1 MRAFRLAYDG
11 RPFYGFQRQPS
22 VPTVEG
28 ALFDALGALSVL
40 PPDADKP
47 AGYAAA
53 GRTDAGVSA
62 VAQTVAFGCPDW
74 LTPRAL
80 NSELPTTIRAW
91 ASADVP
97 PEFHATHDA
106 ARREYVYYLYAPRA
120 TDTGGDDATDS
131 GNDATNSDNGTDG
144 EQATTDSDNG
154 TGGEQATTD
163 SDDDIGGEQATTDS
177 DDDTDGNSNNSNGE
191 SRVLDGHQRVAD
203 NRVAAALD
211 ALAGRHDFHNLTP
224 DDTGTERDLTTG
236 FARDGDVVVISVAA
250 GGFARQLVRRA
261 VAVVHAVGR
270 GQQSLGWIDALLGD
284 EPVDPRPPAA
294 PPEPLVMSRVA
305 YPDVEFDRDP
315 RAANS
320 GASVFG
326 ERAVEALTGYRVSSA
341 LVDRLAAAEGGPE
354 DKL

>member
-120 TDTGGDDATDS
+120 TDTGGDDAIDT
-131 GNDATNSDNGTDG
+131 GNDATNSDNGTD
-144 EQATTDSDNG
+144 
-154 TGGEQATTD
+154 GEQATTD

-270 GQQSLGWIDALLGD
+270 GQQPLGWIDALLGD
-284 EPVDPRPPAA
+284 KPVDPRPPAA

-315 RAANS
+315 RAADS

>member
-1 MRAFRLAYDG
+1 
-11 RPFYGFQRQPS
+11 
-22 VPTVEG
+22 
-28 ALFDALGALSVL
+28 
-40 PPDADKP
+40 
-47 AGYAAA
+47 
-53 GRTDAGVSA
+53 
-62 VAQTVAFGCPDW
+62 
-74 LTPRAL
+74 
-80 NSELPTTIRAW
+80 
-91 ASADVP
+91 
-97 PEFHATHDA
+97 
-106 ARREYVYYLYAPRA
+106 
-120 TDTGGDDATDS
+120 
-131 GNDATNSDNGTDG
+131 
-144 EQATTDSDNG
+144 
-154 TGGEQATTD
+154 
-163 SDDDIGGEQATTDS
+163 
-177 DDDTDGNSNNSNGE
+177 
-191 SRVLDGHQRVAD
+191 VLDGHQRVAD

-341 LVDRLAAAEGGPE
+341 LVDRLAAAEGRPE

>member
-28 ALFDALGALSVL
+28 ALFDALGALSIL
-40 PPDADKP
+40 PPDAHKP
-47 AGYAAA
+47 TGYAAA

-62 VAQTVAFGCPDW
+62 IAQTVAFECPDW

-80 NSELPTTIRAW
+80 NSELPATIRAW
-91 ASADVP
+91 ASADVADD
-97 PEFHATHDA
+97 FHATHDA

-120 TDTGGDDATDS
+120 TDT
-131 GNDATNSDNGTDG
+131 
-144 EQATTDSDNG
+144 
-154 TGGEQATTD
+154 D
-163 SDDDIGGEQATTDS
+163 SDDTPTVGDRTLDDRPAI
-177 DDDTDGNSNNSNGE
+177 DDD
-191 SRVLDGHQRVAD
+191 
-203 NRVAAALD
+203 RVAAALD

-224 DDTGTERDLTTG
+224 DDAGTERDLTTG
-236 FARDGDVVVISVAA
+236 FERDGDVLVISTTA
-250 GGFARQLVRRA
+250 GGFARQLVRRL

-270 GQQSLGWIDALLGD
+270 GQQPLGWIDALLDD

-305 YPDVEFDRDP
+305 YPGVEFDRDP
-315 RAANS
+315 RAAAS
-320 GASVFG
+320 GVSAFG
-326 ERAVEALTGYRVSSA
+326 ERAVNALAGYRVSSA
-341 LVDRLAAAEGGPE
+341 LVDRLAAEGEPE